1 MSLAGKVILITGA
14 SKGIGAAIAT
24 RVARDGASVIINY
37 SSDSKPADALVQTIG
52 ANRAFAVKAD
62 VSSVAGVESLV
73 NATVKKF
80 GKIDVVIPSA
90 GVMMMKTVES
100 TTESD
105 FQKSFD
111 LNVKGPYFLVQKA
124 IPHMKPGSR
133 VIFISTGV
141 VHQSNVTPPYTLYA
155 ATKGAIE
162 VMTKT
167 MAKDLATKGIN
178 VNAVA
183 PGPTGTDLF
192 FEGKSEQVLNMI
204 KSQNPYNKLGTPEE
218 VANAVSFFCGSD
230 SSWVNGQIL
239 MANGGQM
246 V

>member
-37 SSDSKPADALVQTIG
+37 SSDSKPADALVHTIG
-52 ANRAFAVKAD
+52 ANRALAVKAD

-111 LNVKGPYFLVQKA
+111 LNVKGPYFLVQVC
-124 IPHMKPGSR
+124 HS
-133 VIFISTGV
+133 
-141 VHQSNVTPPYTLYA
+141 
-155 ATKGAIE
+155 
-162 VMTKT
+162 
-167 MAKDLATKGIN
+167 AKY
-178 VNAVA
+178 V
-183 PGPTGTDLF
+183 
-192 FEGKSEQVLNMI
+192 
-204 KSQNPYNKLGTPEE
+204 
-218 VANAVSFFCGSD
+218 
-230 SSWVNGQIL
+230 
-239 MANGGQM
+239 
-246 V
+246 

>member
-1 MSLAGKVILITGA
+1 
-14 SKGIGAAIAT
+14 
-24 RVARDGASVIINY
+24 
-37 SSDSKPADALVQTIG
+37 
-52 ANRAFAVKAD
+52 
-62 VSSVAGVESLV
+62 
-73 NATVKKF
+73 
-80 GKIDVVIPSA
+80 
-90 GVMMMKTVES
+90 
-100 TTESD
+100 
-105 FQKSFD
+105 
-111 LNVKGPYFLVQKA
+111 
-124 IPHMKPGSR
+124 MKPGSR

-155 ATKGAIE
+155 STKGEIE

-178 VNAVA
+178 VNAIA

-204 KSQNPYNKLGTPEE
+204 KSQNPYNKLGTPEDI
-218 VANAVSFFCGSD
+218 ANAVSFFCGSD